1 MAGEGQG
8 ADLMLHTRRRLPAGH
23 PACQCFGHR
32 SSDASRTNSEMN
44 DARAR
49 IEHSF
54 TQQGLAIFPTTE
66 NATYM
71 SGKTTQNHTITCGAA
86 P

>member
-1 MAGEGQG
+1 
-8 ADLMLHTRRRLPAGH
+8 
-23 PACQCFGHR
+23 
-32 SSDASRTNSEMN
+32 MN